1 MRSFSYVR
9 FFLSAMICIFLGKYN
24 MALWP
29 GFGAF
34 FSSMSSIHCVKY
46 TVHVV
51 QVLLQSQN
59 NIRSRSTQIQ
69 THIPF
74 ATKILLR
81 EDQTLALAA
90 VVGVAIH
97 SALEPETA

>member
-34 FSSMSSIHCVKY
+34 FSSMSSIHF
-46 TVHVV
+46 
-51 QVLLQSQN
+51 LLH
-59 NIRSRSTQIQ
+59 SRFSI
-69 THIPF
+69 F
-74 ATKILLR
+74 LL
-81 EDQTLALAA
+81 DF
-90 VVGVAIH
+90 
-97 SALEPETA
+97 